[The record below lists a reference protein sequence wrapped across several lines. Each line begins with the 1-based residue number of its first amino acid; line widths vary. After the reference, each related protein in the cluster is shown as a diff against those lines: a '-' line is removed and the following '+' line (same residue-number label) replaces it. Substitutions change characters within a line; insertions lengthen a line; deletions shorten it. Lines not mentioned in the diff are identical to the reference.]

1 MSVHLKYPNL
11 RNRRILAL
19 LVSGIL
25 VLVLLLSAAFVL
37 VERHHDCTGAHC
49 EICAAVIQT
58 VAFLKAESSVFLT
71 VVTTLSV
78 LFSAFAVSAG
88 LHPAN
93 LPKASPVSLKVKLS
107 D

>member
-1 MSVHLKYPNL
+1 MSVHLKYTNSHNH
-11 RNRRILAL
+11 RMFAL
-19 LVSGIL
+19 LISGIL
-25 VLVLLLSAAFVL
+25 ILALLLSAAFVL

-49 EICAAVIQT
+49 EICAAVIHT
-58 VAFLKAESSVFLT
+58 VAFLKAESSVFLS
-71 VVTTLSV
+71 VATTLSL
-78 LFSAFAVSAG
+78 LFSVFASSVG

>member
-1 MSVHLKYPNL
+1 MSVHLKYTKA
-11 RNRRILAL
+11 RNRRRFAL
-19 LVSGIL
+19 LISGIL

-37 VERHHDCTGAHC
+37 VERHHNCTGAHC
-49 EICAAVIQT
+49 EICAAVIHT
-58 VAFLKAESSVFLT
+58 MTFLKAESSVFLT
-71 VVTTLSV
+71 VATTLSL
-78 LFSAFAVSAG
+78 LFSAFAASAG

>member
-1 MSVHLKYPNL
+1 MSVHLKYPKS

-25 VLVLLLSAAFVL
+25 VLVLLLSAVFVL
-37 VERHHDCTGAHC
+37 VERHHNCTGAHC
-49 EICAAVIQT
+49 EICAAVIHT
-58 VAFLKAESSVFLT
+58 ITFLKAESGVLLT
-71 VVTTLSV
+71 VSTTLSLLLSV
-78 LFSAFAVSAG
+78 FAASAG

-93 LPKASPVSLKVKLS
+93 LPKTSLVSLKVKLS

>member
-1 MSVHLKYPNL
+1 M
-11 RNRRILAL
+11 

-37 VERHHDCTGAHC
+37 VERHHSCTGAHC
-49 EICAAVIQT
+49 EICAAVIHT
-58 VAFLKAESSVFLT
+58 IAFLKAESGIFLT
-71 VVTTLSV
+71 VSTTLSLLLSV
-78 LFSAFAVSAG
+78 FAASAG

-93 LPKASPVSLKVKLS
+93 LPKTSPVSLKVKLS

>member
-1 MSVHLKYPNL
+1 MSVHLNNNKS

-19 LVSGIL
+19 LVSAIL

-37 VERHHDCTGAHC
+37 VERHHSCTGAHC
-49 EICAAVIQT
+49 EVCMAVIHTMTFLKVESAVLLT
-58 VAFLKAESSVFLT
+58 VA
-71 VVTTLSV
+71 TTLTL
-78 LFSAFAVSAG
+78 LFSAFAASDG

>member
-1 MSVHLKYPNL
+1 MSVHLNYSNS
-11 RNRRILAL
+11 RNRRRLAL

-37 VERHHDCTGAHC
+37 VERHHSCTGAHC
-49 EICAAVIQT
+49 EICAAVIHT
-58 VAFLKAESSVFLT
+58 IAFLKAESGVFLT
-71 VVTTLSV
+71 IATTLTL
-78 LFSAFAVSAG
+78 LFSAFAASAG

-93 LPKASPVSLKVKLS
+93 LPKTSPVSLKVKLS